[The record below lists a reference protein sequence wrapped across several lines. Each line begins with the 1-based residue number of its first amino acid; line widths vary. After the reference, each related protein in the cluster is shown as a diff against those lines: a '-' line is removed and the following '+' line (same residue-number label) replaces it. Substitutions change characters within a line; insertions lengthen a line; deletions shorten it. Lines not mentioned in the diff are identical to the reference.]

1 MAQIFRKM
9 GAIWLNAS
17 VKDAAAK
24 TFIVAGLHASG
35 SVGIGVSV
43 IAIVGSTGIW
53 VEVGAA
59 HPARIKD
66 NVVNN
71 AAMIKNRL
79 LAFIG
84 DILSE

>member
-1 MAQIFRKM
+1 M

-24 TFIVAGLHASG
+24 TFNVAGLHDSIA
-35 SVGIGVSV
+35 VGIGVSLSAV
-43 IAIVGSTGIW
+43 VGSTGIW
-53 VEVGAA
+53 VEIGAA
-59 HPARIKD
+59 HPARIMD
-66 NVVNN
+66 NVVINVE
-71 AAMIKNRL
+71 MKKNRL